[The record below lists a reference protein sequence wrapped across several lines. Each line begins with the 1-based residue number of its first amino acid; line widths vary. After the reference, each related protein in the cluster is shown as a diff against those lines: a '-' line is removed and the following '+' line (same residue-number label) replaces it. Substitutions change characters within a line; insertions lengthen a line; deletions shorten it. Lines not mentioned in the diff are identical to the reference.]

1 MGILRPSPVPYLT
14 DQEYS
19 DLKFSERVLHVA
31 RSQVGLE
38 EIPRGSNSG
47 KHCMKWLASCNIDYP
62 AYWCAAFGT
71 WCMVEAGLPREA
83 LPHGE
88 MASSTLEWIRWAE
101 RKKLVVADPHRGC
114 AGVVNTGRGGHYTL
128 ICEVKPKSI
137 RTIEGNTNDDGSRD
151 GYGVFERERT
161 VGYYRSY
168 KYHAFIDMDRIAA
181 LGGIQ

>member
-1 MGILRPSPVPYLT
+1 
-14 DQEYS
+14 
-19 DLKFSERVLHVA
+19 
-31 RSQVGLE
+31 
-38 EIPRGSNSG
+38 
-47 KHCMKWLASCNIDYP
+47 
-62 AYWCAAFGT
+62 
-71 WCMVEAGLPREA
+71 MVEAGLPREA